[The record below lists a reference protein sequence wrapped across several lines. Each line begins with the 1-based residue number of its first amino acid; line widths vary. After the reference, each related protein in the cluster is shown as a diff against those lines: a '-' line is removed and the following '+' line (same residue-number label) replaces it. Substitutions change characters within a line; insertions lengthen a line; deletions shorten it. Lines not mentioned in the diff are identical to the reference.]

1 MAAGEERNCDF
12 YGVMGLKKE
21 CTPAELRN
29 AYKKLALKWHPDR
42 CSASA
47 NQKFVEEAKKKF
59 QDIQQAYS
67 VLSDANK
74 RFLYDVGIYNS
85 DDDDDEDG
93 MGDFLSEMAVMM
105 NQNKPNE
112 RNESFEDLQVL
123 FHEIFQS
130 DTDVSDSSS
139 RANTRASS
147 SEASSTSNKRNCS
160 EMSSRK
166 FTTESTQL
174 EGFCIRQAE
183 HQQNADGETMAR
195 GSSRRDGQKQKVST
209 GHDVS
214 SRGISA

>member
-1 MAAGEERNCDF
+1 MAAGEGRNCDF

-21 CTPAELRN
+21 CTPTELRN

-47 NQKFVEEAKKKF
+47 NHKFVEEAKKKF

-67 VLSDANK
+67 VLSDSNK
-74 RFLYDVGIYNS
+74 RFLYDVGVYNS

-93 MGDFLSEMAVMM
+93 MGDFLSEMAAMM
-105 NQNKPNE
+105 NQNKSNE

-123 FHEIFQS
+123 FHDIFQS
-130 DTDVSDSSS
+130 DADILDSSS
-139 RANTRASS
+139 GANTRASS
-147 SEASSTSNKRNCS
+147 SEASSNTNKRSCS

-174 EGFCIRQAE
+174 GGFCVRAE
-183 HQQNADGETMAR
+183 HQQNAGGETMAR
-195 GSSRRDGQKQKVST
+195 GSSRRDGGKQKIST

>member
-67 VLSDANK
+67 EWQVQQVCLYDDSTHENFYVLSSFGCEQK
-74 RFLYDVGIYNS
+74 
-85 DDDDDEDG
+85 
-93 MGDFLSEMAVMM
+93 
-105 NQNKPNE
+105 E

>member
-1 MAAGEERNCDF
+1 MAAGEEKNCDF
-12 YGVMGLKKE
+12 YAVMGLEKE

-47 NQKFVEEAKKKF
+47 NHKFVEEAKKNF

-74 RFLYDVGIYNS
+74 RFLYDVGVYNS
-85 DDDDDEDG
+85 DDDDDENG
-93 MGDFLSEMAVMM
+93 MGDFLSEMAALM
-105 NQNKPNE
+105 NQNKSNE

-123 FHEIFQS
+123 FQEIFQS
-130 DTDVSDSSS
+130 DTDTLGSS
-139 RANTRASS
+139 TMCVSS
-147 SEASSTSNKRNCS
+147 SETSSTSNKRNSS

-174 EGFCIRQAE
+174 GGFCIRAE
-183 HQQNADGETMAR
+183 HQQNAAGETMPRMAG
-195 GSSRRDGQKQKVST
+195 GSSRRDGRKQKIST